1 MKVIFVNTDI
11 GYDTS
16 LDYLTL
22 NKTYEVEDV
31 ETFFSLELGQNVTLY
46 NIITDNGKK
55 LKKNAKVF
63 ITQEEIRNERLNELG
78 I

>member
-46 NIITDNGKK
+46 NIITDNGEK
-55 LKKNAKVF
+55 LKKNSKVF